1 MSLRQM
7 VHQERKGVKGGE
19 SCEGGKVDL
28 ERGLRL
34 GGGALCEMNVKFDFQ
49 FREFKSELI

>member
-7 VHQERKGVKGGE
+7 VHQERKRVKG
-19 SCEGGKVDL
+19 GGKVDL